1 MSQASLSDEALWFPA
16 HMSAGDSFSRPTGI
30 DGAPPREDMAPEDDI
45 GMPGRPSGKRGGGSG
60 GGFRAA
66 SWLWITLCGVTA
78 LGIVGVAGRKVI
90 AESVAESWLKGQGVA
105 AHVTIDKLSLSHAS
119 GSVLIGDVK
128 KPEMS
133 VGRFDVDYALTP
145 FVGNGLPLARIKTLH
160 VTRPVV
166 AISIKDGKL
175 KFGSL
180 DRIVQDALSAK
191 PSNAPPPEEIV
202 VEDADISLASDYGL
216 LKGHGGLSLRNGLLT
231 MLDLKLPATHLTGT
245 LGTGDL
251 REGRVTARSVNT
263 GKNGDQLQVKA
274 HLVGDNWTVRGGGNL
289 VETIGAEAQRF
300 QAQNVLLDLD
310 SHLPYR
316 HSKSQKTSMYDAFS
330 GPIDAA
336 ITLTGDEVVSGGTRA
351 SGFKNT
357 LRFDGAL
364 KTNDKGVAY
373 SGQAQLSASADRLQS
388 GEMQAEGLR
397 ITGDDL
403 TLNTGFSS
411 ETGLAFNLNG
421 PVIGEASRFRQGD
434 IVIQTA
440 HLNLTELSMASNA
453 DGAKAAFTGAMTVGH
468 LAQGPDLSLDQTTLS
483 LNGGAQAGADAG
495 PWDVTIR
502 SDIRSERGHYGGLAP
517 MAKDRIAAR
526 AEATGKPPIPGA
538 PDPLPADAV
547 ITLDQAFQRFALR
560 IKGLSLNLH
569 GDTDT
574 PAQMALRFQGAEAT
588 LNGGGKA
595 SLVPHGSK
603 PLIATGQSGAAGIAL
618 TGEGLPQVALR
629 LDGLAMDDKG
639 ILSGGYTLAAQFDFD
654 PLQGAKVDGHGRF
667 NTVPGGGFN
676 VTLADQASFTAVS
689 AQIGDQLTGLSGTI
703 VQTGKSF
710 LVYTPEGWRV
720 TGAYRDLGLTAP
732 NVIVRLNGGQGDFQA
747 YSLGDGLGFKATL
760 AGATLTD
767 GVPESETRFNPLLLD
782 GTIEQDRKATTGRFF
797 AATPS
802 TKGMDGKPLRIAAIN
817 LDSDIASGAGSL
829 SVKTLDLNFKPEGLQ
844 PVYLSPMVAAV
855 FSRNVTGPMRFD
867 GAFNWTKTTNSSG
880 GVLNIGVGDFV
891 AATESSP
898 YGIGMSFF
906 GATGPSQGLTGQI
919 IFDSLSPLH
928 TAPGQKIHLA
938 ETKLGVPLTDLDVSF
953 QILGDHLALEKAL
966 VESPGGPVRLEP
978 TDIYFDGKTPITG
991 VMAFDGLD
999 FGKVVAAS
1007 DLNTSMSF
1015 KGNLSGRLP
1024 FTYAAGHIAFANGTM
1039 TSDAPGQI
1047 SIYRSAVTGVNAA
1060 TGSVTTDAPP
1070 ATAAIA
1076 SKNAEAVAVADPNFN
1091 PFQDLA
1097 FQAMEH
1103 VAYDQIDARL
1113 NSIDGGLLNINFHI
1127 KGYYDPPQPQKAK
1140 ISLLDYIS
1148 GKWMQKP
1155 IKLPS
1160 KTPVELYLEIP
1171 VNLDEVLTDLA
1182 AFYANSA
1189 QKPQQ

>member
-1 MSQASLSDEALWFPA
+1 MSQIFSLSDEALWFPA
-16 HMSAGDSFSRPTGI
+16 HMSAGESFSRPTGV
-30 DGAPPREDMAPEDDI
+30 DGAPPPDENMAEDDV
-45 GMPGRPSGKRGGGSG
+45 GLPGRRPSGKRGGGSS

-90 AESVAESWLKGQGVA
+90 AESVAESWLKGQGVT

-119 GSVLIGDVK
+119 GNVLIGDIK

-145 FVGNGLPLARIKTLH
+145 FAGNGLPLARIKALH
-160 VTRPVV
+160 VVKPVV

-180 DRIVQDALSAK
+180 DRIVQDALSTK

-202 VEDADISLASDYGL
+202 VEDADIAVASDYGL

-251 REGRVTARSVNT
+251 REGRVTAQSVNT

-274 HLVGDNWTVRGGGNL
+274 HLVGDNWTVRGSGNL

-300 QAQNVLLDLD
+300 HAQNVVLDLD
-310 SHLPYR
+310 SRLPYR
-316 HSKSQKTSMYDAFS
+316 HSKSVYDAFS
-330 GPIDAA
+330 GPLDAA
-336 ITLTGDEVVSGGTRA
+336 ITLAGDEVVSAGTRA
-351 SGFKNT
+351 EAFETRIG
-357 LRFDGAL
+357 FDGTL
-364 KTNDKGVAY
+364 KTNEKGVAY
-373 SGQAQLSASADRLQS
+373 SGKARIGASADRLQS
-388 GEMQAEGLR
+388 GDLNAEGLA

-421 PVIGEASRFRQGD
+421 PVTGAARSFKQGD
-434 IVIQTA
+434 ITAQAA
-440 HLNLTELSMASNA
+440 HLNLSDLAVASDA
-453 DGAKAAFTGAMTVGH
+453 DGARALFTGAMTVGH
-468 LAQGPDLSLDQTTLS
+468 LAQGPDLSLDQTTMTLD
-483 LNGGAQAGADAG
+483 GDAQAGADAG
-495 PWDVTIR
+495 PWDITIK
-502 SDIRSERGHYGGLAP
+502 SDVRADRGRYNGLAA
-517 MAKDRIAAR
+517 MAKDRVAAR
-526 AEATGKPPIPGA
+526 AEAAGKPPIPGA
-538 PDPLPADAV
+538 PVPLPPDAI

-560 IKGLSLNLH
+560 VKGLSLNLH
-569 GDTDT
+569 GDADT
-574 PAQMALRFQGAEAT
+574 PAQMALRVQGAEAA
-588 LNGGGKA
+588 LSGGGKA
-595 SLVPHGSK
+595 TLVPHSAK
-603 PLIATGQSGAAGIAL
+603 PLIASDQSGAAAIAL
-618 TGEGLPQVALR
+618 TGPDMPQVALS
-629 LDGLAMDDKG
+629 LDGLALDDKG
-639 ILSGGYTLAAQFDFD
+639 ILAGGYTLAAQFDFD
-654 PLQGAKVDGHGRF
+654 PLQGAKIDGHGRF
-667 NTVPGGGFN
+667 NTLAGGGFN
-676 VTLADQASFTAVS
+676 VTLADQASFTATS

-710 LVYTPEGWRV
+710 LVYTPQGWRA
-720 TGAYRDLGLTAP
+720 TGAFRDLGLTAP

-747 YSLGDGLGFKATL
+747 YSLGEGLGFKATL

-767 GVPESETRFNPLLLD
+767 GVPEGETRFNPLLLD
-782 GTIEQDRKATTGRFF
+782 GAIEQDRKATTGRFF

-802 TKGMDGKPLRIAAIN
+802 TKGPDGKPLRIAAIN

-844 PVYLSPMVAAV
+844 PVYLSPVVAAI
-855 FSRNVTGPMRFD
+855 FSRNVTGPMSFD
-867 GAFNWTKTTNSSG
+867 GAFNWTKTTSSSG

-919 IFDSLSPLH
+919 VFDSLSPLH
-928 TAPGQKIHLA
+928 TAPGQTIHLA
-938 ETKLGVPLTDLDVSF
+938 ETELGVPLTDIDLSL
-953 QILGDHLALEKAL
+953 QILGDHLALEKAT
-966 VESPGGPVRLEP
+966 VMSPGGPVRLEP
-978 TDIYFDGKTPITG
+978 TTIWFDVKKPIEGVLVFDGI
-991 VMAFDGLD
+991 D

-1007 DLNTSMSF
+1007 SLNKSMSF
-1015 KGNLSGRLP
+1015 KGNLSGHLP
-1024 FTYAAGHIAFANGTM
+1024 FTYAQGHIAFTNGTM

-1047 SIYRSAVTGVNAA
+1047 SIYRTAVTGVNTA
-1060 TGSVTTDAPP
+1060 TGSVTSDAPG

-1076 SKNAEAVAVADPNFN
+1076 AKNAATAAVADPNFN

-1103 VAYDQIDARL
+1103 ITYEEIDARL
-1113 NSIDGGLLNINFHI
+1113 NSKEGGILNTNFHI
-1127 KGYYDPPQPQKAK
+1127 KGYYDPPQLQKAK
-1140 ISLLDYIS
+1140 VSLLDYIS

-1160 KTPVELYLEIP
+1160 KTPVELYLEVP
-1171 VNLDEVLTDLA
+1171 VNLDEFLSDLA
-1182 AFYANSA
+1182 VFYSRSA
-1189 QKPQQ
+1189 QKPQP

>member
-1 MSQASLSDEALWFPA
+1 MSQTSLSDEALWFPA
-16 HMSAGDSFSRPTGI
+16 HMSTGESFSRPTGI
-30 DGAPPREDMAPEDDI
+30 DGAPPEGEADDI
-45 GMPGRPSGKRGGGSG
+45 GLPGRPSPRRGGSAGNGSG
-60 GGFRAA
+60 GGNFRAA

-90 AESVAESWLKGQGVA
+90 AESVAESWLKGQGVT
-105 AHVTIDKLSLSHAS
+105 AHVTIDRLSLKRAS

-133 VGRFDVDYALTP
+133 IGRFDVDYALTP
-145 FVGNGLPLARIKTLH
+145 FAGNGLPLARIRTLH
-160 VTRPVV
+160 VSKPVV

-180 DRIVQDALSAK
+180 DKIVQDALSAK
-191 PSNAPPPEEIV
+191 PSSAPPPEEIV

-231 MLDLKLPATHLTGT
+231 LLDLKLPATHLTGT

-263 GKNGDQLQVKA
+263 GKKGDQLQVKA
-274 HLVGDNWTVRGGGNL
+274 HLVGDNWTVKGGGNL
-289 VETIGAEAQRF
+289 VETIGAEDQRF
-300 QAQNVLLDLD
+300 HAQNVVLDLD

-316 HSKSQKTSMYDAFS
+316 HSKSVYDAFS
-330 GPIDAA
+330 GPMDAA
-336 ITLTGDEVVSGGTRA
+336 ITLTGDEVVSEGTRA
-351 SGFKNT
+351 QAFETQVG
-357 LRFDGAL
+357 FDGAL
-364 KTNDKGVAY
+364 KTNEKGVAY
-373 SGQAQLSASADRLQS
+373 SGKAQVSASTDHLQS
-388 GEMQAEGLR
+388 GDLQAEGLR

-421 PVIGEASRFRQGD
+421 PMTGEAARFKQGD
-434 IVIQTA
+434 LVA
-440 HLNLTELSMASNA
+440 EAARLNLTDLSLASDA
-453 DGAKAAFTGAMTVGH
+453 DGAKAAFTGGMTMGH
-468 LAQGPDLSLDQTTLS
+468 LAQGTDLSLDQTTVS
-483 LNGGAQAGADAG
+483 LTGGATAGADAG
-495 PWDVTIR
+495 PWDVTIKSDVR
-502 SDIRSERGHYGGLAP
+502 SDRGRYSGLAP
-517 MAKDRIAAR
+517 MAKDRVAAR
-526 AEATGKPPIPGA
+526 AEAAGKPPIPGA
-538 PDPLPADAV
+538 PDPLPADAI
-547 ITLDQAFQRFALR
+547 ITLDQAFERFALR
-560 IKGLSLNLH
+560 IRGLSLNLH
-569 GDTDT
+569 GDADT
-574 PAQMALRFQGAEAT
+574 PAQMALRVQGAEA
-588 LNGGGKA
+588 LLAGGGKA
-595 SLVPHGSK
+595 TLVPHRTK

-618 TGEGLPQVALR
+618 TGPDLPQVALG
-629 LDGLAMDDKG
+629 LDGLAIDGKG

-667 NTVPGGGFN
+667 NTMPGGGFN
-676 VTLADQASFTAVS
+676 VTLADQANFTAAS

-710 LVYTPEGWRV
+710 LVYTPQGWRV

-747 YSLGDGLGFKATL
+747 YSLGDGLGYKATL

-767 GVPESETRFNPLLLD
+767 GVPADQTRFNPLLLD
-782 GTIEQDRKATTGRFF
+782 GAIEQDRKATTGRFF

-802 TKGMDGKPLRIAAIN
+802 TKGADGKPLRIAAIN

-829 SVKTLDLNFKPEGLQ
+829 SVKTLDLNFKPDGLQ
-844 PVYLSPMVAAV
+844 PVYLSPLVAAI
-855 FSRNVTGPMRFD
+855 FSRDVTGPMSFD

-891 AATESSP
+891 AGTESAP

-919 IFDSLSPLH
+919 VFDSLSPLH
-928 TAPGQKIHLA
+928 TAPGQKIRLA
-938 ETKLGVPLTDLDVSF
+938 ETKLGVPLTDLNVSF
-953 QILGDHLALEKAL
+953 QILGDHLALEQAT

-978 TDIYFDGKTPITG
+978 TEVYFDGKTPIKG
-991 VMAFDGLD
+991 VLAFDGLD
-999 FGKVVAAS
+999 FGKVIAAS
-1007 DLNTSMSF
+1007 DLNNSMSF
-1015 KGNLSGRLP
+1015 KGNLSGHLP
-1024 FTYAAGHIAFANGTM
+1024 FTYAEGHIAFANGTM

-1047 SIYRSAVTGVNAA
+1047 SIYRTAVTGVNTA

-1076 SKNAEAVAVADPNFN
+1076 SKNAEAAAAADPNFN

-1113 NSIDGGLLNINFHI
+1113 NSIDGGILNINFHI
-1127 KGYYDPPQPQKAK
+1127 KGYYDPPQKQKAK

-1160 KTPVELYLEIP
+1160 KTPVELYLEVP

-1182 AFYANSA
+1182 AFYSNTA
-1189 QKPQQ
+1189 QKPKP

>member
-30 DGAPPREDMAPEDDI
+30 DGAPPPEDDI
-45 GMPGRPSGKRGGGSG
+45 GLPGRPSGKRGGGSG

-90 AESVAESWLKGQGVA
+90 AESVAESWLKGQGVT
-105 AHVTIDKLSLSHAS
+105 AHVTIDKLSLSHAT

-145 FVGNGLPLARIKTLH
+145 FAGNGLPLARLKTLH
-160 VTRPVV
+160 VVKPVV

-216 LKGHGGLSLRNGLLT
+216 LKGRGGLSLRNGLLT
-231 MLDLKLPATHLTGT
+231 LLDLKLPATHLTGT

-274 HLVGDNWTVRGGGNL
+274 HLVGDNWTVKGGGNL

-300 QAQNVLLDLD
+300 HAQNVVLDLD

-316 HSKSQKTSMYDAFS
+316 HSKSLYEAFS
-330 GPIDAA
+330 GATDATL
-336 ITLTGDEVVSGGTRA
+336 TLTGDEVVSEGTRA
-351 SGFKNT
+351 TGFENT
-357 LRFDGAL
+357 LGLDGTL
-364 KTNDKGVAY
+364 KTNEKGVAY
-373 SGQAQLSASADRLQS
+373 SGKAQVSSSVDSLTAAD
-388 GEMQAEGLR
+388 MQAEGLR
-397 ITGDDL
+397 IAGDDL

-421 PVIGEASRFRQGD
+421 PMTGEAASFKQGD
-434 IVIQTA
+434 VVVLA
-440 HLNLTELSMASNA
+440 ARLNLSELAVASDV
-453 DGAKAAFTGAMTVGH
+453 DGAKATFIGGMTVGH
-468 LAQGPDLSLDQTTLS
+468 LAQGTDLSLDQTTLS
-483 LNGGAQAGADAG
+483 LNGGAQADADAG
-495 PWDVTIR
+495 PWDVTIK

-517 MAKDRIAAR
+517 MAKDRVSAR
-526 AEATGKPPIPGA
+526 AEAAGKPPIPGA
-538 PDPLPADAV
+538 PDPLPADAI

-560 IKGLSLNLH
+560 VKGLSLNLH
-569 GDTDT
+569 GDADT
-574 PAQMALRFQGAEAT
+574 PAQMALRVQGAEA
-588 LNGGGKA
+588 LLAGGGKA
-595 SLVPHGSK
+595 TLVPHGSK

-618 TGEGLPQVALR
+618 TGPDLPQVALG
-629 LDGLAMDDKG
+629 LDGLAIDDKG

-667 NTVPGGGFN
+667 NTLPGGGFN
-676 VTLADQASFTAVS
+676 VTLADQASFTAAS

-710 LVYTPEGWRV
+710 LVYTPQGWRA

-732 NVIVRLNGGQGDFQA
+732 NVIVKLNGGQGNFQA
-747 YSLGDGLGFKATL
+747 YSLGDALGFKATL
-760 AGATLTD
+760 TGATLTD
-767 GVPESETRFNPLLLD
+767 GVPEAETRFNPLLLD
-782 GTIEQDRKATTGRFF
+782 GKIEQDRKATTGRFF

-802 TKGMDGKPLRIAAIN
+802 VKSKDGKSKDGKGTDGKPLRIAAIN

-844 PVYLSPMVAAV
+844 PVYLSPLVAAV
-855 FSRNVTGPMRFD
+855 FSKDVSGPASFE
-867 GAFNWTKTTNSSG
+867 GAFNWTKDSASSG
-880 GVLNIGVGDFV
+880 GVLKLDGLNFI
-891 AATESSP
+891 
-898 YGIGMSFF
+898 
-906 GATGPSQGLTGQI
+906 GATGASQGLQGQI
-919 IFDSLSPLH
+919 TFTSLSPLQSD
-928 TAPGQKIHLA
+928 PGQKISIA
-938 ETKLGVPLTDLDVSF
+938 NMNFGVPLTDLNLSVQF
-953 QILGDHLALEKAL
+953 LGDHVAIESAQ
-966 VESPGGPVRLEP
+966 VQSPGGPVVLEP
-978 TDIYFDGKTPITG
+978 TTVYFDGKTPLSG
-991 VMAFDGLD
+991 VIAFNGLD
-999 FGKVVAAS
+999 FGKIIAAT
-1007 DLNTSMSF
+1007 DLATSMTF
-1015 KGNLSGRLP
+1015 KGDLSGRIP
-1024 FTYAAGHIAFANGTM
+1024 FGVDQGHITVSAGTM
-1039 TSDAPGQI
+1039 NSDAPGQI
-1047 SIYRSAVTGVNAA
+1047 SIKRTAVTGVNSA

-1076 SKNAEAVAVADPNFN
+1076 SKNAEAAAVADPNFN

-1113 NSIDGGLLNINFHI
+1113 NSIDGGKLNINFHI

-1171 VNLDEVLTDLA
+1171 VNLDEILNDLT
-1182 AFYANSA
+1182 AFNVRTA

>member
-1 MSQASLSDEALWFPA
+1 MSPTSPSTSLSDEALWFPA

-30 DGAPPREDMAPEDDI
+30 DGAPPPEDGADDI
-45 GMPGRPSGKRGGGSG
+45 GLPGRRPSGKRGGGNG
-60 GGFRAA
+60 GHFRAA

-90 AESVAESWLKGQGVA
+90 AESVAESWLKGQGVT
-105 AHVTIDKLSLSHAS
+105 AHVKIDTLSLTHAS
-119 GSVLIGDVK
+119 GSVLIGSEYA
-128 KPEMS
+128 PEM
-133 VGRFDVDYALTP
+133 RIDHFDVDYALTP
-145 FVGNGLPLARIKTLH
+145 FVGNGLPLARIKALH
-160 VTRPVV
+160 ITRPVV

-180 DRIVQDALSAK
+180 DKVVQDALSAK

-202 VEDADISLASDYGL
+202 VTDADIRLDSDYGL
-216 LKGHGGLSLRNGLLT
+216 LKGHGALSLRNGLLT
-231 MLDLKLPATHLTGT
+231 LLDLNLPATHLTGT

-274 HLVGDNWTVRGGGNL
+274 HLFGDNWTVKGAGNL
-289 VETIGAEAQRF
+289 VETIGAEDQRF
-300 QAQNVLLDLD
+300 HAQNVVLDLD

-316 HSKSQKTSMYDAFS
+316 HSKSMYEAFS
-330 GPIDAA
+330 GALDAV
-336 ITLTGDEVVSGGTRA
+336 ITLTGDEVVSEGTRA
-351 SGFKNT
+351 EAFET
-357 LRFDGAL
+357 QVRFDGTL
-364 KTNDKGVAY
+364 KTTEKGVAY
-373 SGQAQLSASADRLQS
+373 SGKARLNASTDRLQS
-388 GEMQAEGLR
+388 GGMQAETLR
-397 ITGDDL
+397 LAGDDL

-421 PVIGEASRFRQGD
+421 PITGEAGRFQQGD
-434 IVIQTA
+434 LSAQAVR
-440 HLNLTELSMASNA
+440 LNLTNLSLVSDD
-453 DGAKAAFTGAMTVGH
+453 DGAKATFTGGMTVGR
-468 LAQGPDLSLDQTTLS
+468 LAQGADLSLDQTTLS
-483 LNGGAQAGADAG
+483 LNGGAEAGADHG
-495 PWDVTIR
+495 PWDVTIK
-502 SDIRSERGHYGGLAP
+502 SYVRSERGRYSGLAA
-517 MAKDRIAAR
+517 MAKDRAAAR
-526 AEATGKPPIPGA
+526 AEAAGKPPIPGA
-538 PDPLPADAV
+538 PDPLPADAI

-560 IKGLSLNLH
+560 IKGLTLNLH
-569 GDTDT
+569 GDADT
-574 PAQMALRFQGAEAT
+574 PAQVALRVQGADAA

-603 PLIATGQSGAAGIAL
+603 PLIASGESGAAGIAL
-618 TGEGLPQVALR
+618 TGDGLPQVALG
-629 LDGLAMDDKG
+629 LDGLALDDRG

-654 PLQGAKVDGHGRF
+654 PLQGAQVKGHGRF
-667 NTVPGGGFN
+667 NTLPGGGFN
-676 VTLADQASFTAVS
+676 VTLADSAAFTAAS
-689 AQIGDQLTGLSGTI
+689 AQIGDNLTDLSGEI

-710 LVYTPEGWRV
+710 LVYTPQGWRV

-732 NVIVRLNGGQGDFQA
+732 NVIVKLAGGQGDFQA
-747 YSLGDGLGFKATL
+747 YSLGDGLGYKATL

-767 GVPESETRFNPLLLD
+767 GVPADQTRFNPLLID
-782 GTIEQDRKATTGRFF
+782 GAITQDRKATTGRFF
-797 AATPS
+797 ASTPS
-802 TKGMDGKPLRIAAIN
+802 TKGTDGKPLRIAAIN
-817 LDSDIASGAGSL
+817 LDSDVASGAGSL
-829 SVKTLDLNFKPEGLQ
+829 SFKTLDLNFVPTGLQ

-855 FSRNVTGPMRFD
+855 FSRDVTGPMSFE
-867 GAFNWTKTTNSSG
+867 GAFNWTKTTSSSG

-891 AATESSP
+891 AATEKAP
-898 YGIGMSFF
+898 YGVGMSFF

-919 IFDSLSPLH
+919 VFDSLSPLH
-928 TAPGQKIHLA
+928 TAPGQTIRLA
-938 ETKLGVPLTDLDVSF
+938 QTKLGVPLTDLDVRF
-953 QILGDHLALEKAL
+953 QILGDHMAVEQAT

-978 TDIYFDGKTPITG
+978 TDIWFDAKKPITG
-991 VMAFDGLD
+991 VLAFDGLD

-1015 KGNLSGRLP
+1015 KGNLSGHLP
-1024 FTYAAGHIAFANGTM
+1024 FTYANGHIAFANGTM

-1047 SIYRSAVTGVNAA
+1047 SIYRTAVTGVNTA

-1076 SKNAEAVAVADPNFN
+1076 SQNAEAAAAADPNFN

-1113 NSIDGGLLNINFHI
+1113 NSIDGGILNINFHI

-1140 ISLLDYIS
+1140 ISLMDYIS

-1160 KTPVELYLEIP
+1160 KTPVELYLEVP

-1182 AFYANSA
+1182 AFYSNTA

>member
-16 HMSAGDSFSRPTGI
+16 HMSTGESFSRPTGV
-30 DGAPPREDMAPEDDI
+30 DGAPPSEDDI
-45 GMPGRPSGKRGGGSG
+45 GLPGRRPSGKGGGAGNGSG
-60 GGFRAA
+60 GNFRAA

-90 AESVAESWLKGQGVA
+90 AESVAESWLKGQGVT
-105 AHVTIDKLSLSHAS
+105 AHVTIDKLSLSHAT
-119 GSVLIGDVK
+119 GSVLIGDAK

-145 FVGNGLPLARIKTLH
+145 FAGNGLPLARVKTLH
-160 VTRPVV
+160 VVKPVV
-166 AISIKDGKL
+166 AISIRDGKL

-180 DRIVQDALSAK
+180 DKIVQDALSAK

-202 VEDADISLASDYGL
+202 VEDADVSLASDYGL

-231 MLDLKLPATHLTGT
+231 QLDLKLPATHLTGT

-274 HLVGDNWTVRGGGNL
+274 HLVGDNWTVKGGGNL
-289 VETIGAEAQRF
+289 VETIGAEEQRF
-300 QAQNVLLDLD
+300 HAQNVVLDLD

-316 HSKSQKTSMYDAFS
+316 HSKSMYEAFS
-330 GPIDAA
+330 GATDATL
-336 ITLTGDEVVSGGTRA
+336 TLTGDEVVSAGTRA
-351 SGFKNT
+351 SGFENS
-357 LRFDGAL
+357 LRLDGAL
-364 KTNDKGVAY
+364 KTNEKGMAY
-373 SGQAQLSASADRLQS
+373 SGQAQVNTSVKDLTS
-388 GEMQAEGLR
+388 GDMQAEGLH
-397 ITGDDL
+397 IAGDDL

-421 PVIGEASRFRQGD
+421 PMTGEAGHFKQGD
-434 IVIQTA
+434 LVVQA
-440 HLNLTELSMASNA
+440 ARLNLSELSMASDA
-453 DGAKAAFTGAMTVGH
+453 DGAKATFAGGMTVGH
-468 LAQGPDLSLDQTTLS
+468 LAQGADLSLDQTSLS
-483 LNGGAQAGADAG
+483 LKGGAQAGADAG
-495 PWDVTIR
+495 PWDVTIK
-502 SDIRSERGHYGGLAP
+502 SDIRSERGRYSGLAP
-517 MAKDRIAAR
+517 MAKERVAAR
-526 AEATGKPPIPGA
+526 AEAAGKPPIPGA
-538 PDPLPADAV
+538 PDPLPADAI

-569 GDTDT
+569 GDADT
-574 PAQMALRFQGAEAT
+574 PAQMALRVQGAEAA

-595 SLVPHGSK
+595 TLVPHGSK
-603 PLIATGQSGAAGIAL
+603 PLIASGQSGAAGIAL
-618 TGEGLPQVALR
+618 TGDGLPQVALG
-629 LDGLAMDDKG
+629 LDGLAIDNTG

-654 PLQGAKVDGHGRF
+654 PLQGAKIDGHGRF
-667 NTVPGGGFN
+667 NTLAGGGFN
-676 VTLADQASFTAVS
+676 VTLADTASFTAAS

-710 LVYTPEGWRV
+710 LVYTPQGWRA

-747 YSLGDGLGFKATL
+747 YSLGDGLGYKATL

-767 GVPESETRFNPLLLD
+767 GVPADQTRFNPLLID
-782 GTIEQDRKATTGRFF
+782 GAIEQDRKATTGRFF

-802 TKGMDGKPLRIAAIN
+802 TKGADGKPLRIAAID
-817 LDSDIASGAGSL
+817 LDSDIATGAGSL
-829 SVKTLDLNFKPEGLQ
+829 SVKTLDLNFVPTGLQ
-844 PVYLSPMVAAV
+844 PVYLSPLVAAI
-855 FSRNVTGPMRFD
+855 FSKDVSGPASFD
-867 GAFNWTKTTNSSG
+867 GGFNWTKTGASSG
-880 GVLNIGVGDFV
+880 GVLKLDGLNFI
-891 AATESSP
+891 
-898 YGIGMSFF
+898 
-906 GATGPSQGLTGQI
+906 GATGASQGLQGQVV
-919 IFDSLSPLH
+919 FTSLSPLQSD
-928 TAPGQKIHLA
+928 PGQKISIA
-938 ETKLGVPLTDLDVSF
+938 NMNLGVPLTDLNLSVQF
-953 QILGDHLALEKAL
+953 LGDHVA
-966 VESPGGPVRLEP
+966 VESARVQSPGGPVVLEP
-978 TDIYFDGKTPITG
+978 TNVYFDGKTPLSG
-991 VMAFDGLD
+991 VVTFNGLD
-999 FGKVVAAS
+999 FGKIIAAT
-1007 DLNTSMSF
+1007 DLATSMTF
-1015 KGNLSGRLP
+1015 KGDLSGRIP
-1024 FTYAAGHIAFANGTM
+1024 FGVDQGHITVSAGAMN
-1039 TSDAPGQI
+1039 SDAPGQI
-1047 SIYRSAVTGVNAA
+1047 SIKRTAVTGVNSA

-1076 SKNAEAVAVADPNFN
+1076 SQNAEAAAAADPNFN

-1113 NSIDGGLLNINFHI
+1113 NSIDGGILNINFHI

-1171 VNLDEVLTDLA
+1171 VNLDEILNDLT
-1182 AFYANSA
+1182 AFNVRTA
-1189 QKPQQ
+1189 QKPQP